1 MGLSRTAS
9 LPDGML
15 VKNEIVP
22 KDRSDEE
29 VIETQIQLDCTKMRE
44 SQSSY
49 QSKNLGVTE

>member
-29 VIETQIQLDCTKMRE
+29 VIETQIHLDCKKMRE